1 MKKAGFY
8 VLGILLTVCML
19 FSAVA
24 CDIEEEEETG
34 KNTYA
39 VTLSATELTLDRYQT
54 GELTASVT
62 ENGEPIAEYFRSDG
76 IHMTAA
82 GYAVWSAIINEVVFG
97 K

>member
-1 MKKAGFY
+1 MKAYGAQNNW
-8 VLGILLTVCML
+8 LTVIDMEDAL
-19 FSAVA
+19 
-24 CDIEEEEETG
+24 
-34 KNTYA
+34 
-39 VTLSATELTLDRYQT
+39 
-54 GELTASVT
+54 T

>member
-24 CDIEEEEETG
+24 CDKREEEETG

-39 VTLSATELTLDRYQT
+39 VTLSATELPLDR
-54 GELTASVT
+54 S
-62 ENGEPIAEYFRSDG
+62 
-76 IHMTAA
+76 
-82 GYAVWSAIINEVVFG
+82 
-97 K
+97 